1 MKKVSLKDIAQL
13 AGVSPST
20 VSFVLNGKAQQMR
33 ITPAV
38 AERVEQVARQQG
50 YTPNQVAISL
60 RTGETR
66 ILGLLVEDISN
77 HFFATLA
84 RTIETEA
91 EKFGYKIV
99 YASTEN
105 KAAKGGEL
113 IRMLSQH
120 QVDGFLITPSAG
132 MEADI
137 EQLIQ
142 HKRPVVLIDRYFP
155 GLDVPY
161 VMVDN
166 ERGVTDGM
174 NFLLKKGYRKIG
186 FVNIDL
192 DLVQIHQRTE
202 SYKNILK
209 QHQIP
214 FKKEYL
220 LHVHYPYT
228 RQEGMD
234 AISSFIQENKSS
246 LDAVFFATNYLGIIG
261 LESIVKAG
269 LHMPKDIAMLCFD
282 DHDIFRLYPEGITII
297 QQPIEAI
304 AETAIQLLMN
314 ELGKSPQKN
323 MNRQVQLLPALISRD
338 SA

>member
-1 MKKVSLKDIAQL
+1 M

-38 AERVEQVARQQG
+38 AARVEQVARQQG

-84 RTIETEA
+84 RTIEAEA

-99 YASTEN
+99 YCSTEN
-105 KAAKGGEL
+105 NANKGGEL
-113 IRMLSQH
+113 LRILSQH

-132 MEADI
+132 MENDI
-137 EQLIQ
+137 QELVK
-142 HKRPVVLIDRYFP
+142 HKKPVVLIDRYFP
-155 GLDVPY
+155 GMDVPY

-166 ERGVTDGM
+166 QLGVAEGM
-174 NFLLKKGYRKIG
+174 DFLLQKGYRKIG

-192 DLVQIHQRTE
+192 DLIQIQQRTE
-202 SYKNILK
+202 AYKSILK
-209 QHQIP
+209 KNHIP
-214 FKKEYL
+214 YKSEYL
-220 LHVHYPYT
+220 LKLPYHYE
-228 RQEGMD
+228 RQAAID
-234 AISSFIQENKSS
+234 AISEFIRSNQS
-246 LDAVFFATNYLGIIG
+246 LDAIFFATNYLGILG
-261 LESIVKAG
+261 LECIVKAG
-269 LHMPKDIAMLCFD
+269 LHIPKDIAMLCFD

-297 QQPIEAI
+297 QQPIAAI
-304 AETAIQLLMN
+304 AETAIHLLMN
-314 ELGKSPQKN
+314 ELGKNGNKSIK
-323 MNRQVQLLPALISRD
+323 RQVQLQPTLISRD
-338 SA
+338 PA